1 MIPGAGFVAD
11 VVNGIWYCAEGKY
24 FEAAGSFV
32 SAIPGAG
39 DAIGLAAKG
48 ITGCTKAS
56 KAIKYATR
64 LAGKAGNCALSAY
77 STSKQIWGMW
87 DKYVFKGESWSNESW
102 GELLGVTTSSVFT
115 ANSAKGIVADLRNY
129 SYVKHDILT
138 SQCFVEGTL
147 IVTDEGDKPIEE
159 IKAGDFV
166 YSTNPETGESEYK
179 EVLRTFRKESDVLIH
194 IFVNGEEIETTPVHP
209 FWVVDQWVSAKD
221 LEAGDILTLADGTTA
236 PVTDTYGEQL
246 DEPVIVYNFE
256 VSDFHTYYVTDT
268 GVLVHNMSVDK
279 LGNGSCGRTKVSSD
293 VPKTKKGK
301 IKEQKLP
308 TEGKIRYVPPKNWKP
323 SQDLPTQ
330 KVGNRNGF
338 VDKFDNVWVQGPSR
352 TRGQTFE
359 WDVQLSKKGQ
369 EQIGW
374 LTRDGSHANVSWDV
388 RITHK

>member
-1 MIPGAGFVAD
+1 MAD